1 MKSHSALKIFF
12 NKAVVPACVA
22 NGKRFAIVPSM
33 EHQKD
38 FNNPEFVEQYRRVFV
53 HYLQHYRK
61 VNTNMKYDYECPKKF
76 GERID

>member
-38 FNNPEFVEQYRRVFV
+38 FNNPEFVEQYRRVFL

-61 VNTNMKYDYECPKKF
+61 INTNMKYDYECPKKF
-76 GERID
+76 VERIN

>member
-1 MKSHSALKIFF
+1 MSSHSALKRFV
-12 NKAVVPACVA
+12 NNAVVPACVA

-38 FNNPEFVEQYRRVFV
+38 FNNPEFVEQYRRVFL

-61 VNTNMKYDYECPKKF
+61 VNTTMKYDYECPKKF
-76 GERID
+76 VERIN

>member
-1 MKSHSALKIFF
+1 MSSHSALKNFV
-12 NKAVVPACVA
+12 NKTVVPACVA

-38 FNNPEFVEQYRRVFV
+38 FNDPEFVEKYRRVFV
-53 HYLQHYRK
+53 HYLQHYQK